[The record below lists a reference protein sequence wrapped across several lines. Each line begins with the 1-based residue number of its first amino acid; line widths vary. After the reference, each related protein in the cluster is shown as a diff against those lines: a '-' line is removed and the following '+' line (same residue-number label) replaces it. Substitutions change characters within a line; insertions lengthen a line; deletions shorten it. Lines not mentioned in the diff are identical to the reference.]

1 MDTITFVVHPEWIKE
16 EDQQI
21 YRDLSAALRVSITH
35 LQAEKQDWNI
45 TMIRSDALTLTVS
58 VKAGHSLKFIELVYN
73 LAGEAALLSAMDWLR
88 VAEYELLPAL
98 ADLAEPSKE
107 PTPGKK
113 NYLDEL
119 CALPMMQEYPMLADC
134 LRTQAKTIRML
145 KKMGLAHCAW
155 DQNLLVAIDDDDD
168 FKQFLE
174 ALDKVYFKERV
185 ISLPKN
191 HQFRTFTTSSWRGL
205 WHEADRI
212 SKTDPD
218 DDKTLL
224 YIIDVR
230 NAGFQ
235 DKISTIQSELRH
247 MVPYKKNFLC
257 IFRTQVQEPDLI
269 ERMVDEFNDFLPV
282 RAVIAPPMGA
292 DVLTGQFISLVEKS
306 GCSFPEDC
314 SALIEQWIAQE
325 RRSADDWRK
334 LIERMSRE
342 LFLQKARSNTAAGV
356 ADMNI
361 TPDDIRSCMGIGDEI
376 GDSRRMLNDL
386 IGVENIKQRVL
397 EITAQI
403 KVQKELAGQGLER
416 PAIHMMFT
424 GNPGTGKTMVA
435 RIIASILREEGVL
448 TKGLLYE
455 VNARELCDKHV
466 GHTAPL
472 VAAKCRD
479 AYGSVLFV
487 DEAYT
492 LHQDDGYR
500 DFGREAI
507 ATLMTEMENHRDDFC
522 VILAGYP
529 KEMEHLMTA
538 NQGLQSRIPYTID
551 FPNYTRDELCAI
563 FLRMAEGKFA
573 YDESLKH
580 AAEEFFNQIPQDVMD
595 SPSFSNARMVRNLY
609 ERVWGKAAY
618 RKVLNKEKELILKGE
633 DLTAAVG
640 DHDFRRLVETP
651 SKKRPIGFSM

>member
-16 EDQQI
+16 EDQAI
-21 YRDLSAALRVSITH
+21 YRDLCAALRVSITH
-35 LQAEKQDWNI
+35 LQAEKKDWSI
-45 TMIRSDALTLTVS
+45 TVLRSDALTLTVS
-58 VKAGHSLKFIELVYN
+58 VSAKYSLKFIELVYN

-88 VAEYELLPAL
+88 VSEYELLPAL

-107 PTPGKK
+107 VSPAKK
-113 NYLDEL
+113 KYLDEL
-119 CALPMMQEYPMLADC
+119 LELPLMQEYPVLADC
-134 LRTQAKTIRML
+134 LRTQAETIRML
-145 KKMGLAHCAW
+145 KKMGLPHCAW

-168 FKQFLE
+168 FMQFLE
-174 ALDKVYFKERV
+174 ALDKVYFREKV
-185 ISLPKN
+185 TSLPRN
-191 HQFRTFTTSSWRGL
+191 HHLRTFTTNSWRGL

-212 SKTDPD
+212 SKPD
-218 DDKTLL
+218 QDGDKTLL

-230 NAGFQ
+230 GAGFQ
-235 DKISTIQSELRH
+235 DKLSTIQSELQK
-247 MVPYKKNFLC
+247 MIPYKKDFLC
-257 IFRTQVQEPDLI
+257 IFRTQVQELDLI
-269 ERMVDEFNDFLPV
+269 ERMVDEFNDFMPV
-282 RAVIAPPMGA
+282 RAVVAPPIGA
-292 DVLTGQFISLVEKS
+292 DVLTGHFITLVEEY

-314 SALIEQWIAQE
+314 TALIEQWIAQE
-325 RRSADDWRK
+325 RRPDDDTRK
-334 LIERMSRE
+334 LIDRMSRE
-342 LFLQKARSNTAAGV
+342 LFLQKARSNTATGK
-356 ADMNI
+356 ADMAI
-361 TPDDIRSCMGIGDEI
+361 TQDDILRCMGISDEI
-376 GDSRRMLNDL
+376 GNSRRMLSEL
-386 IGVENIKQRVL
+386 IGVEDIKQRIH
-397 EITAQI
+397 EIAAQI
-403 KVQKELAGQGLER
+403 KVQKELAGQGLDR

-435 RIIASILREEGVL
+435 RIIASILREEGIL
-448 TKGLLYE
+448 SKGLLYE

-487 DEAYT
+487 DEAYMLYT
-492 LHQDDGYR
+492 DDGYR

-529 KEMEHLMTA
+529 KDMEHLMTA

-551 FPNYTRDELCAI
+551 FPNYTRDELFAI
-563 FLRMAEGKFA
+563 FLRMVGGRFV
-573 YDESLKH
+573 YDESLET
-580 AAEEFFNQIPQDVMD
+580 AAKEFFNQLPQEIMD

-618 RKVLNKEKELILKGE
+618 RKVLRNEKELILKGE
-633 DLTAAVG
+633 DLAAAVG
-640 DHDFRRLVETP
+640 DHDFLRLIETP